1 MRRMTDL
8 PSPAGKVLGHYR
20 IEGQLGAGGMGVVYS
35 AYDTVLQR
43 RVAIKVMGD
52 RALVNKSARDLL
64 LHEARAAS
72 SLNHPNICTIHEVGD
87 SDGEAYIVMEQVE
100 GEPLSSLV
108 GLTGLPPDAVVR
120 YGIQI
125 ADALDHAHKH
135 GVVHRDLKSTNA
147 VVTPEGR
154 VKVLDFGL
162 AARLLDTEIQEATS
176 SKAPFPTESRMIVG
190 TLPYLAPELLRGDPA
205 DARTDT
211 WALGVLLYEMA
222 SGRHPFQGRTAF
234 EMSSAILRESPT
246 PLPANLPSNLSGA
259 ILHCLE
265 KSPSARYQ
273 RASEVQSALEA
284 VQFSHPASLPPASER
299 RSRFIGWV
307 FLLAPLLLIALAL
320 GFNWKGSREW
330 LFRGGK
336 KPTVSVSVPAAKSR
350 KSLAVLNF
358 QNASRHDEERWL
370 STALAGMLATELSAG
385 EKLRI
390 IPAENVARMERDLS
404 LTDTDTLASDTLKRV
419 RSYVGSDL
427 ILAGSYTTLGK
438 LSGGQLRLDVR
449 LQDAGTGE
457 TLASVAEAGSEIN
470 LFDLVSRVGADLRN
484 RLGVGA
490 MAPVDAAAVQASYPT
505 NPEVARL
512 YAEGL
517 SKLLVLDSLEALPL
531 LQKAVATD
539 PKFPLTHFALARTW
553 QLLGYDAKAENEA
566 KIAFELSGNLSREDR
581 LLVEGQYRGMEQDWK
596 LAIQVYST
604 LVSFFPDN
612 VEYGLR
618 LANAQSRSG
627 KAKDALV
634 TLATLKNLPAPQNED
649 PRIELQ
655 EAIAKSRMGD
665 AKGMLEAAVISS
677 NQAAVNGSKFVEAS
691 ARLQEGDAQLGLGQP
706 DKALVAWEESRRLWE
721 SANYPGEVAKTM
733 INIGGIAQ
741 ERGNVPEARKMY
753 GDALSIWKATGN
765 KLGQMNALANL
776 ALLLRD
782 EGDLAASK
790 QMTEDAL
797 VIAHEVDAAPDV
809 AEILVDLGNVQID
822 LGDGSGALASFVGS
836 VKVARQFGNRW
847 TLTET
852 LAGITRGFYLHGDIQ
867 NAKQSVQEAIDIS
880 RQTGDKANLAFAL
893 SNQGE
898 IFVAEGT
905 FPQARKSFEESLQI
919 RNEIEEKSNAA
930 ASRLQLASLSIEE
943 GNASDGEHV
952 AREVRDEYRKEGHLD
967 DEVSADVVLLQALFA
982 GKKSTEAQKELGNTK
997 LLSSKSQNVPNRLA
1011 LGIIDARIQGAA
1023 GKPSD
1028 ALTSLAI
1035 TMREAVKSG
1044 FVPSQFEVRLAQAD
1058 IELNSGKTGSG
1069 RAGLATLQKDAASK
1083 GFGLIEQ
1090 KAKEL
1095 ITVKQSAQGTVDT
1108 LHGS

>member
-1 MRRMTDL
+1 MRRMADL

-35 AYDTVLQR
+35 AYDTVLR
-43 RVAIKVMGD
+43 RKVAIKVVGN
-52 RALVNKSARDLL
+52 RALVDQTARDLL
-64 LHEARAAS
+64 LHEARTAS

-100 GEPLSSLV
+100 GQPLSSLV
-108 GLTGLPPDAVVR
+108 GTTGLPPETVVR

-125 ADALDHAHKH
+125 ADALDHAHRH
-135 GVVHRDLKSTNA
+135 GIVHRDLKSTNA

-162 AARLLDTEIQEATS
+162 AARLLDTKIQEATS
-176 SKAPFPTESRMIVG
+176 SKAPFLTESRMIVG
-190 TLPYLAPELLRGDPA
+190 TLPYLAPELLRGDSA

-222 SGRHPFQGRTAF
+222 SGSHPFHGRTAF
-234 EMSSAILRESPT
+234 EMSSAILRESPA
-246 PLPANLPSNLSGA
+246 PFPANLPSNLGGV

-265 KSPSARYQ
+265 KSPSDRYQ
-273 RASEVQSALEA
+273 RASEVQSALEG
-284 VQFSHPASLPPASER
+284 VQFSHSVPVPPTTEHKF
-299 RSRFIGWV
+299 RFIAWV
-307 FLLAPLLLIALAL
+307 FLLAAMALIALAL
-320 GFNWKGSREW
+320 GFNWKGSGAR

-336 KPTVSVSVPAAKSR
+336 KPAASVSVPAAKSR

-358 QNASRHDEERWL
+358 QNASRHDEEKWL

-419 RSYVGSDL
+419 RNYVGSDL

-449 LQDAGTGE
+449 LQDAATGE

-484 RLGVGA
+484 RLGVGT

-505 NPEVARL
+505 SPEVARL

-531 LQKAVATD
+531 LRKAVATD

-634 TLATLKNLPAPQNED
+634 TLATLRNLPAPQNED

-753 GDALSIWKATGN
+753 GDALSIWKTTGN

-822 LGDGSGALASFVGS
+822 LGDGSGALASFVES

-852 LAGITRGFYLHGDIQ
+852 LAGITRCFYLRGDIP
-867 NAKQSVQEAIDIS
+867 NAKQSAQEAIDIS
-880 RQTGDKANLAFAL
+880 RQSGDKANLAFAL

-919 RNEIEEKSNAA
+919 RNEIEEKSNVA

-943 GNASDGEHV
+943 GNAAEAEHV
-952 AREVRDEYRKEGHLD
+952 AREVRDEYRKEGHPD
-967 DEVSADVVLLQALFA
+967 DEVAADVVLVQALFA
-982 GKKSTEAQKELGNTK
+982 EKKLNDGERELGNTK
-997 LLSSKSQNVPNRLA
+997 LLSTKSQNVPNRLA
-1011 LGIIDARIQGAA
+1011 LGIIDARIRAA
-1023 GKPSD
+1023 TGKPDD
-1028 ALTSLAI
+1028 ALQGLAI
-1035 TMREAVKSG
+1035 TKRDSIKSG
-1044 FVPSQFEVRLAQAD
+1044 FVPEQLAARLVQGD
-1058 IELNSGKTGSG
+1058 INLSSGKSGTG
-1069 RAGLATLQKDAASK
+1069 RTDLLTLKKDAVEK
-1083 GFGLIEQ
+1083 GFGLIAE
-1090 KAKEL
+1090 KATALMAKR
-1095 ITVKQSAQGTVDT
+1095 QPSP
-1108 LHGS
+1108 